1 MDIEFSWEE
10 RDSFREV
17 FGTFPDLSGTM
28 GFVWD
33 FGFFLGDSEILLGK
47 GTFGEIFF
55 LGKQDL
61 FWGFGILLW
70 TFLGFED
77 CFGISDFI
85 RFWDC

>member
-55 LGKQDL
+55 LGNQDL
-61 FWGFGILLW
+61 F
-70 TFLGFED
+70 
-77 CFGISDFI
+77 
-85 RFWDC
+85 